1 MHIEPSLADALPRV
15 LRSIPSAAKV
25 SAGVKNQSERVI
37 QAVRRDSKTSQNE
50 ATGGKQ
56 GESLPFIV
64 LMGEGL
70 VLSRSVFRPFHR
82 DPLPERNGS
91 RTRLL
96 FDERLPSTSFTTTRE
111 LPTCAAGCRRRLSRR
126 PRPSGVRNP
135 PCPRR
140 QPAKRGPPAGGP
152 HQGPGWRSRAF
163 AGFR

>member
-1 MHIEPSLADALPRV
+1 MLHRAGGREKKEEKGPLAPSSDKRGAGSNGEHEKMHIEPSLADALPRV

-70 VLSRSVFRPFHR
+70 VLSRSVFRPFHS
-82 DPLPERNGS
+82 DPLPE
-91 RTRLL
+91 
-96 FDERLPSTSFTTTRE
+96 
-111 LPTCAAGCRRRLSRR
+111 
-126 PRPSGVRNP
+126 
-135 PCPRR
+135 
-140 QPAKRGPPAGGP
+140 
-152 HQGPGWRSRAF
+152 
-163 AGFR
+163 